1 VGTAGGGLRPYR
13 RAVGSRRTALALALA
28 IATGLV
34 LCACPASRAVE
45 PGIEHAMTPASLG
58 LRAEDVAFPAMDSTT
73 VLGWWLQGAKDAPV
87 VVIASRGTGTMAD
100 QLPAAQ
106 QFLARGFSVLTF
118 DYRGFGPGSS
128 AEAVDSLRYI
138 IFDSQWVDDLLGALR
153 YARARGGS
161 HVFAWGQDLGSA
173 VALAAAARAIDA
185 CDAVAV
191 EGLFRTSQDALNAN
205 GMSVMQ
211 EVVVR
216 HRRLVRRGDEPFSAG
231 ARLGVPLLAVLAGK
245 DDVTP
250 PAITKSIIARVRT
263 TKEAWQLPAA
273 GHLGAEKTPGYFDHV
288 AQWFKR
294 WTAFPPAGRP

>member
-1 VGTAGGGLRPYR
+1 MWNR
-13 RAVGSRRTALALALA
+13 RVVRTRHAALALA
-28 IATGLV
+28 ITAGFS
-34 LCACPASRAVE
+34 LCACPVTRAVE
-45 PGIEHAMTPASLG
+45 PRIEHAMTPASLG
-58 LRAEDVAFPAMDSTT
+58 LEAQDVSFPAADSAT
-73 VLGWWLQGAKDAPV
+73 VSGWWLQGAKDAPV

-138 IFDSQWVDDLLGALR
+138 IFESQWVDDMLGALR
-153 YARARGGS
+153 YARARGGH

-173 VALAAAARAIDA
+173 VAFAAAARAHDA
-185 CDAVAV
+185 CDALAV
-191 EGLFRTSQDALNAN
+191 EGLFCTSQDALNAN
-205 GMSVMQ
+205 GTAVMQ
-211 EVVVR
+211 DVVVR
-216 HRRLVRRGDEPFSAG
+216 HRRLVRGQDEPFSAG
-231 ARLGVPLLAVLAGK
+231 GRLRVPPLVVLAGK

-250 PAITKSIIARVRT
+250 PAITKTIIARVRT
-263 TKEAWQLPAA
+263 RTETWEIPAA

-294 WTAFPPAGRP
+294 WTAFPPGGKP